1 MNIDAVTRHMNTSQ
15 TTAMARDL
23 ELGMVGRAIRATAV
37 TADTIDTSATKEKPF
52 YEYQKEPWLSEPVNP
67 LVTNREQYVAHEKTL
82 NAIDLRLMQITY
94 DAYRKELIE
103 IHPDLANKKFGFTLD
118 KDASLKII
126 DHDNSLTEADRAVLT
141 ESINNFQ
148 ELKSMVQANAKMLMK
163 LVDHDHET
171 FESRYDLNIEN
182 FHSIIDYD
190 KILTVGINQMENE
203 WVWQIQSHAEK
214 ISPSYLSVT
223 A

>member
-15 TTAMARDL
+15 TTAMARGL
-23 ELGMVGRAIRATAV
+23 ELGMVGRARATAV
-37 TADTIDTSATKEKPF
+37 TADTPATKEKPF

-67 LVTNREQYVAHEKTL
+67 LVTNREQYVAEEKL
-82 NAIDLRLMQITY
+82 FNAMNLDLMRITY
-94 DAYRKELIE
+94 DAYRKELADTYPE
-103 IHPDLANKKFGFTLD
+103 LATKKFGFTLD
-118 KDASLKII
+118 EDASLKII

-141 ESINNFQ
+141 ESINNFR

-171 FESRYDLNIEN
+171 FGSRYDLNIGN
-182 FHSIIDYD
+182 FHHVVDYGKIINA
-190 KILTVGINQMENE
+190 GAHHMENE
-203 WVWQIQSHAEK
+203 WIRQIESNAEK
-214 ISPSYLSVT
+214 MDHSYISVS

>member
-1 MNIDAVTRHMNTSQ
+1 MNIDAVTRHMNTLQ
-15 TTAMARDL
+15 TTAMPREL
-23 ELGMVGRAIRATAV
+23 ELGMVGSAMRATAV
-37 TADTIDTSATKEKPF
+37 TADRAATKEKPF

-67 LVTNREQYVAHEKTL
+67 LVTNREQYVAEEKL
-82 NAIDLRLMQITY
+82 FNAMNLDLMRITY
-94 DAYRKELIE
+94 DAYRKELADTYPE
-103 IHPDLANKKFGFTLD
+103 LATKKFGFTLD
-118 KDASLKII
+118 EDASLKII

-148 ELKSMVQANAKMLMK
+148 ELKSLVQANAKMLMK

-171 FESRYDLNIEN
+171 FGSRYDLNIEN

-190 KILTVGINQMENE
+190 KILAVGINQMKNE
-203 WVWQIQSHAEK
+203 WERQVQSHAEK
-214 ISPSYLSVT
+214 ISHSYISVS

>member
-15 TTAMARDL
+15 TTAMARGL
-23 ELGMVGRAIRATAV
+23 ELGMVGRARATAV
-37 TADTIDTSATKEKPF
+37 TADTPATKEKPF

-94 DAYRKELIE
+94 DAYRRDLIE
-103 IHPDLANKKFGFTLD
+103 THPDLANKKFGFTLGE
-118 KDASLKII
+118 DASLKII
-126 DHDNSLTEADRAVLT
+126 DHDNSLTEADRTVLT

-148 ELKSMVQANAKMLMK
+148 ELKSMVQANAKMLMT

-171 FESRYDLNIEN
+171 FGSRYDLNIGN

-190 KILTVGINQMENE
+190 KIFYAGINQMEHE
-203 WVWQIQSHAEK
+203 WVRQVQNHAEK
-214 ISPSYLSVT
+214 ISHSYISVS

>member
-23 ELGMVGRAIRATAV
+23 ELGMVGRAVRT
-37 TADTIDTSATKEKPF
+37 TADKADTAATKEKSF
-52 YEYQKEPWLSEPVNP
+52 YEYQKEPWLSETVNP
-67 LVTNREQYVAHEKTL
+67 LVTNREQYVAEEKL
-82 NAIDLRLMQITY
+82 FNAMNLDLMRITY
-94 DAYRKELIE
+94 DVYRKVLADTYPEL
-103 IHPDLANKKFGFTLD
+103 ATKKFGFTLD
-118 KDASLKII
+118 EDASLKII

-141 ESINNFQ
+141 ESINDFQ
-148 ELKSMVQANAKMLMK
+148 ELKSMVQANAKMLMT

-171 FESRYDLNIEN
+171 FGSRYDLNIGN

-190 KILTVGINQMENE
+190 KLLYAGINQMENE
-203 WVWQIQSHAEK
+203 WVRQVQNHAEK
-214 ISPSYLSVT
+214 ISHSYISVS

>member
-1 MNIDAVTRHMNTSQ
+1 MNIDAVTRHMNTLQ
-15 TTAMARDL
+15 TTAMPREL
-23 ELGMVGRAIRATAV
+23 ELGMVGSAMRATAV
-37 TADTIDTSATKEKPF
+37 TADRAATKERPF

-94 DAYRKELIE
+94 DAYRRDLIE
-103 IHPDLANKKFGFTLD
+103 THPDLANKKFGFTLGE
-118 KDASLKII
+118 DASLKII
-126 DHDNSLTEADRAVLT
+126 DHDNSLTEADRTVLT

-148 ELKSMVQANAKMLMK
+148 ELKSMVQANAKMLMT

-171 FESRYDLNIEN
+171 FGSRYDLNIGN

-190 KILTVGINQMENE
+190 KIFYAGINQMEHE
-203 WVWQIQSHAEK
+203 WVRQVQNHAEK
-214 ISPSYLSVT
+214 ISHSYISVS

>member
-1 MNIDAVTRHMNTSQ
+1 MNTLQ

-23 ELGMVGRAIRATAV
+23 ELGMVGRAVRATAV
-37 TADTIDTSATKEKPF
+37 TADTSATKEKPF

-67 LVTNREQYVAHEKTL
+67 LVTNREQYVAEEKL
-82 NAIDLRLMQITY
+82 FNAMNLDLMRITY
-94 DAYRKELIE
+94 DAYRKELADTYPE
-103 IHPDLANKKFGFTLD
+103 LATKKFGFTLD
-118 KDASLKII
+118 EDASLKII

-163 LVDHDHET
+163 LVDHDHKT
-171 FESRYDLNIEN
+171 FGSRYDFNIGN
-182 FHSIIDYD
+182 FHRVVDYGKIINAG
-190 KILTVGINQMENE
+190 THHMENE
-203 WVWQIQSHAEK
+203 WIRQIESNAEK
-214 ISPSYLSVT
+214 ISHSYISVT